1 MAKFLVGQFADKLTG
16 AAAVDGEPKNVI
28 MDDRE
33 YQRDRRLRF
42 TANCKILV
50 KLRRDLRRNSTT
62 PKKLCNRPETLN
74 TSTAQQTEMQSATT
88 LSLVNKKTL
97 ASGTTSEFSYFCI
110 LGESSENY

>member
-28 MDDRE
+28 IDDRE

-42 TANCKILV
+42 AANCKILV
-50 KLRRDLRRNSTT
+50 KLRRHLRRNSTT
-62 PKKLCNRPETLN
+62 PKKLHNRPETLN
-74 TSTAQQTEMQSATT
+74 TSTAQQTEMQSDTT
-88 LSLVNKKTL
+88 ISWVNKKSL

-110 LGESSENY
+110 LCESSENY